1 MLCLEPA
8 TRDLFSAPI
17 CKHSKETIRLYDN
30 TCRCARG
37 PTAVDTST
45 RGLVRGNCT
54 GLDEDTRDN
63 LNKVWCFLE
72 NVRDPLNPQS
82 GCYSDVTWSEKDG
95 RFWSSIACFEVKMRN
110 FWSDFVTTGFS
121 FRLRILKVEPSDP
134 LPLIVELSEL
144 LPLRKWHRGTDLNKQ
159 QRERPKL
166 QHLLQ
171 LLHPAV
177 VIKN

>member
-1 MLCLEPA
+1 MLYLEPA

-54 GLDEDTRDN
+54 GLDEDTDDN
-63 LNKVWCFLE
+63 LSKVWCFLE

-82 GCYSDVTWSEKDG
+82 GCYSDITWSEKDG
-95 RFWSSIACFEVKMRN
+95 RFWSSIACYEVK
-110 FWSDFVTTGFS
+110 
-121 FRLRILKVEPSDP
+121 RIITKKITSTFF
-134 LPLIVELSEL
+134 LS
-144 LPLRKWHRGTDLNKQ
+144 GS
-159 QRERPKL
+159 
-166 QHLLQ
+166 
-171 LLHPAV
+171 
-177 VIKN
+177 

>member
-1 MLCLEPA
+1 MLYLEPA
-8 TRDLFSAPI
+8 TRDLFPAPI

-54 GLDEDTRDN
+54 GLDEDTDDN
-63 LNKVWCFLE
+63 LSKVWCFLE

-95 RFWSSIACFEVKMRN
+95 RFWSSIACYEVKKIITKKIT
-110 FWSDFVTTGFS
+110 STFVLSGSWYRRRCYQGS
-121 FRLRILKVEPSDP
+121 FVWGNYSETQIWTNYREKDP
-134 LPLIVELSEL
+134 GSNICSSCYTQ
-144 LPLRKWHRGTDLNKQ
+144 G
-159 QRERPKL
+159 
-166 QHLLQ
+166 
-171 LLHPAV
+171 
-177 VIKN
+177 